1 MSKTYPTLASVN
13 KTRGT
18 PLLDPVDILMHVS
31 PWRPTVSDTVLKLVH
46 LTASRKTGTKK
57 GRYLICCVRFPFVL
71 CELPN
76 GGCFWWELECDAIID
91 TDDRSVM

>member
-18 PLLDPVDILMHVS
+18 PLLDPVDVLMHVS

-76 GGCFWWELECDAIID
+76 GHSWGGRILPLAKSGENTLLD
-91 TDDRSVM
+91 V